1 MRALAKRWTV
11 FAPAFTYKPQKLVYR
26 TFLGDDADDSGL
38 NWACIE
44 SHSKS
49 GPFALE
55 IWDSADEEWGDCG
68 TFATLKKAKDVGRLL
83 AGIALAK
90 NF

>member
-11 FAPAFTYKPQKLVYR
+11 FGPVFTFKPQLQVYR
-26 TFLGDDADDSGL
+26 TFLGDDDEAGY

-44 SHSKS
+44 SRSKS
-49 GPFALE
+49 GPFKLE
-55 IWDSADEEWGDCG
+55 IWDIADQEWGDCG
-68 TFATLKKAKDVGRLL
+68 TFDTLKKARAVGRLL
-83 AGIALAK
+83 AGAALAK

>member
-11 FAPAFTYKPQKLVYR
+11 FGPVFTFKPQIQVYR
-26 TFLGDDADDSGL
+26 TFLGEVGDEAGY

-44 SHSKS
+44 SRSKS

-55 IWDSADEEWGDCG
+55 IWDGRHEEWDDCG
-68 TFATLKKAKDVGRLL
+68 TFATLKKAKEVGRLL
-83 AGIALAK
+83 AGVALAK